1 MAMATDIVSRV
12 NVYVQLPRKLHVIT
26 VLSTNVR
33 TTGIIFRRNGIVQTY
48 NKCIL
53 LKNILNFTFMK
64 LGGLSEGVNVNIQI
78 GHSQSRVCSKVCKGS
93 LPLKKVRNCQEF
105 SLPWSNPPPDLG
117 KIK

>member
-26 VLSTNVR
+26 VQSTNVR

-78 GHSQSRVCSKVCKGS
+78 GHSLCSKI
-93 LPLKKVRNCQEF
+93 CQA
-105 SLPWSNPPPDLG
+105 LDLFQTNERSG
-117 KIK
+117 IFFFGGE

>member
-78 GHSQSRVCSKVCKGS
+78 GHSQSRVCSKVCKALDPFQTNERSGIFFFGG
-93 LPLKKVRNCQEF
+93 N
-105 SLPWSNPPPDLG
+105 
-117 KIK
+117 